1 MITPGLV
8 SVTFRDRPAEEVA
21 ALARDAGLRA
31 IEWSGDA
38 HLPRGD
44 IGRAHELAALSSETG
59 LRIAGFGSY
68 YRVGHSEA
76 DGYGFETVLDEA
88 VALGAPAIRVWAGT
102 RGSAEADEPYRAVVA
117 RESRRIA
124 DLAASRGIRIVFE
137 WHAETLTDTAA
148 SALRLL
154 QDTDHP
160 NVRTLWQPHNG
171 VEAPDNLAGLRAVL
185 PWVQYLHVFHWWPTH
200 HDRLP
205 LADGEDRCLPYLDA
219 AATCGRDLCALLE
232 FVPDDSLDSFHRDA
246 AVLRAWCE
254 QVG

>member
-21 ALARDAGLRA
+21 ALARDAGLGA
-31 IEWSGDA
+31 IEWSGDV

-44 IGRAHELAALSSETG
+44 VGRARELAALSSETG

-68 YRVGHSEA
+68 YRVGRSEA
-76 DGYGFETVLDEA
+76 DGYGFETVLAEA

-102 RGSAEADEPYRAVVA
+102 RGSADADQADRAVVA

-160 NVRTLWQPHNG
+160 NVGTLWQPHNG
-171 VEAPDNLAGLRAVL
+171 VGAPDNLTGLRKVL
-185 PWVQYLHVFHWWPTH
+185 PWIHYLHVFHWWPTH

-205 LADGEDRCLPYLDA
+205 LAHGEDRWLPFLHA
-219 AATCGRDLCALLE
+219 AKTCGHDLYALLE
-232 FVPDDSLDSFHRDA
+232 FVPDDSPDALRRDA